1 MRIYLF
7 IISLCF
13 LSTAAKAQFVIT
25 VDTVT
30 ICTGSSYKGIVFG
43 KDSLLVIDTIGVFP
57 KDTLLATQVHTLPV
71 YLKITDTIIVR
82 GSYFMGNQIL
92 ANTSVNE
99 FGQTYLGCD
108 SNTTWV
114 IYFKKEGEPPPNLS
128 ALQWKCSIAPNPVY
142 HRPLKVTLQAQSLD
156 QAKEQTIYMQIFDDL
171 SRVYPVDYKR
181 FVKDWTQ
188 NNQNQ
193 FETEINTDH
202 LTAGWYTLEII
213 LNQKVFAL
221 RFLVFN

>member
-1 MRIYLF
+1 MRNYLF

-13 LSTAAKAQFVIT
+13 VAKVTNAQFTLT
-25 VDTVT
+25 VDTVA

-43 KDSLLVIDTIGVFP
+43 KDSLLIIDTIGVFP
-57 KDTLLATQVHTLPV
+57 QDTLLATQIHTLPV
-71 YLKITDTIIVR
+71 YLRIIDTTIVR
-82 GSYFMGNQIL
+82 GSYFMGNQIS

-114 IYFKKEGEPPPNLS
+114 IYFKKDAEPPPNLS
-128 ALQWKCSIAPNPVY
+128 ILQWKCSIAPNPVY
-142 HRPLKVTLQAQSLD
+142 HRPLKVTLQPQSLD
-156 QAKEQTIYMQIFDDL
+156 QAKGQAVKMQIFDVL
-171 SRVYPVDYKR
+171 SRTYPIDYKL
-181 FVKDWTQ
+181 FIKDWTQ

-193 FETEINTDH
+193 FETEISTDH

-213 LNQKVFAL
+213 LNQKVFGMSCC
-221 RFLVFN
+221 